1 MANQIEGVTD
11 KLLACAMA
19 EFLQKGFKDASLREI
34 AKNADT
40 STSSI
45 YVRFGDKAGL
55 FQAIVHPVAENFAQY
70 LIDEFKKFTAQDEKM
85 PVEEMFRYTDE
96 KTHMIVDAIYD
107 NFDAFRLLICC
118 ADGTEFEDFIG
129 RLADLEAEQTLR
141 YIVSIDNDAVSS
153 GRLSMVLLHML
164 SSAYWAGV
172 FEAVRHNMTREDAKN
187 HIFRIKRFFRCG
199 WYDIFNPQEQS
210 K

>member
-1 MANQIEGVTD
+1 MANKIEGVKD
-11 KLLACAMA
+11 KLLVCAA
-19 EFLQKGFKDASLREI
+19 TEFLQKGYKDAPLREI

-45 YVRFGDKAGL
+45 FVRFGDKAGL

-70 LIDEFKKFTAQDEKM
+70 LMDEFKKFTAQNEKL
-85 PVEEMFRYTDE
+85 PVEEMFRYTEE
-96 KTHMIVDAIYD
+96 KTHLIVDASYD
-107 NFDAFRLLICC
+107 NFDAFRLVICC

-129 RLADLEAEQTLR
+129 KLADIEAEQTLK

-164 SSAYWAGV
+164 SSAYWSGV
-172 FEAVRHNMTREDAKN
+172 FEAVRHNMTRKDAKKR
-187 HIFRIKRFFRCG
+187 IFRIQRFFRCG
-199 WYDIFNPQEQS
+199 WLDIFNFQEQCN
-210 K
+210 